1 MRRKNF
7 KKTQKNN
14 FKISEESWAKQMPGL
29 GLGDT
34 RVAGH
39 EAKLQNTD
47 ERIAEMITTQGKL
60 FLQYSGGVKDPK

>member
-1 MRRKNF
+1 
-7 KKTQKNN
+7 
-14 FKISEESWAKQMPGL
+14 MPGL